1 MASNGNSPTVIGNP
15 IKEITSNDIQ
25 NGDLSLLFVSNGDS
39 YNEKELVRMAST
51 DTSIK
56 LQCSD
61 SINAILKNTQFPNNY
76 TVLIPHLK
84 SEAST
89 DVYPKLTDAGHRD
102 IIASLPDLTKINAQT
117 ILITSGTN
125 EPKVW
130 KISYTYD
137 GKFAIQEAIF
147 CGIEFIR
154 WAVNGQNWGAWSF
167 KNDQNLIGTLR
178 LDYIDKHNVTE
189 FTQFKNRMG
198 WISTDTVISLNQYP
212 RLYRHIEKNWT
223 NGNNSN
229 QGAVSKGSYFKDATG
244 GINIYSEAGL
254 YPRFIGN
261 GFLKGV
267 QTNPDIAGCI
277 CSDNVDYANIVLVGS
292 YNAGA
297 WFGYGSASGILSVN
311 KGSGRDWNTQ
321 YSSDNIAVGLTFN
334 SVHNPNYHSIEEES
348 RPKTKFFSLMIYA
361 GYPMQ

>member
-277 CSDNVDYANIVLVGS
+277 CSDNVDYANKSQSWSGNFYHYYRDFIDEAFGVFTKRTRFGQEYFGS
-292 YNAGA
+292 SISRDSMSPGVNMY
-297 WFGYGSASGILSVN
+297 FSYG
-311 KGSGRDWNTQ
+311 
-321 YSSDNIAVGLTFN
+321 N
-334 SVHNPNYHSIEEES
+334 SNNETRVKS
-348 RPKTKFFSLMIYA
+348 KFFSLMIYA
-361 GYPMQ
+361 GYPIQ

>member
-1 MASNGNSPTVIGNP
+1 MALNGNSPTVIGNP

-89 DVYPKLTDAGHRD
+89 DVYPKLTDAGHKD

-178 LDYIDKHNVTE
+178 LDYIDKNNATE
-189 FTQFKNRMG
+189 FIQFKNRMG

-229 QGAVSKGSYFKDATG
+229 LGAVSKGSYFKDATG
-244 GINIYSEAGL
+244 SINIYSEAGF

-261 GFLKGV
+261 SFLKGV
-267 QTNPDIAGCI
+267 QSNPDLAGCI
-277 CSDNVDYANIVLVGS
+277 CSDNVDYANKNFYIHIIHTHAIVNNSCKYAHLDNHSHHNFESINVRDYFANS
-292 YNAGA
+292 
-297 WFGYGSASGILSVN
+297 FLDASF
-311 KGSGRDWNTQ
+311 
-321 YSSDNIAVGLTFN
+321 YS
-334 SVHNPNYHSIEEES
+334 NYHET
-348 RPKTKFFSLMIYA
+348 RPKSKFFSLLIYA
-361 GYPMQ
+361 GYPA

>member
-102 IIASLPDLTKINAQT
+102 IIAYLPDLTKINAQT

-277 CSDNVDYANIVLVGS
+277 CSDNVDYANIRLYGEVGPVRRH
-292 YNAGA
+292 N
-297 WFGYGSASGILSVN
+297 FN
-311 KGSGRDWNTQ
+311 
-321 YSSDNIAVGLTFN
+321 NI
-334 SVHNPNYHSIEEES
+334 
-348 RPKTKFFSLMIYA
+348 SLMSMGRWEVEVYFILYIEVSLL
-361 GYPMQ
+361 